1 MPKVQSY
8 NDMTVELMNATPY
21 PAEVVGL
28 ALSITM
34 NSDASKDIKPL
45 TFKTAKFLI
54 EAEHTSLLEHVVYTF
69 LIQGVS
75 RSFLAQI
82 TRQRTASPTSG
93 SQHYQDYRNYPCA
106 VHPDLVSFPRA
117 DEDRSQQLTR
127 IGLDN
132 DFSIYTD
139 LISEGVKPQEARQVL
154 PNAAC
159 VNYLWTI
166 DARNLLF
173 FLRQRCCNR
182 NVDEMRIFAD
192 KALVLSQEHFSEVF
206 LHAGPQC
213 FMDKKCKQGF
223 LQCDQKNWERI

>member
-1 MPKVQSY
+1 MPKIQSY
-8 NDMTVELMNATPY
+8 NDMTVEILRSTDY
-21 PAEVVGL
+21 PAELVGL

-45 TFKTAKFLI
+45 TSKSAKFLI
-54 EAEHTSLLEHVVYTF
+54 EAEHTSLLEHVNYTF

-82 TRQRTASPTSG
+82 TRQRTGKPTSG
-93 SQHYQDYRNYPCA
+93 SQHYQDYRDYPCS
-106 VHPDLVSFPRA
+106 VHADLVD
-117 DEDRSQQLTR
+117 DETMEY
-127 IGLDN
+127 GLEDAY
-132 DFSIYTD
+132 STYEKLIATD
-139 LISEGVKPQEARQVL
+139 TKPEEARQSL

-182 NVDEMRIFAD
+182 NVMEMRIFAT
-192 KALVLSQEHFSEVF
+192 KLRKLLCGHFPEVF
-206 LHAGPQC
+206 EHVGPQC

-223 LQCDQKNWERI
+223 LQCEAKVWRPAA